1 MATACECG
9 SSLFVSFRSLTGLLR
24 STGDIVCSYSGDGSD
39 GFFELTAPGTSKPA
53 FDGESDIPPSD
64 PRSPKWH
71 PMRKSRWDAEVT
83 GSEATMSCIEYGVPQ
98 IGNRITVTSKSGEV
112 LSEET
117 VDSGGYSTYDLMVR
131 GPLACCSLASASD
144 RRSLPAP
151 PQVLAFCSH
160 VRQLEAGW
168 VRDADAFENTG
179 DEPVNQMKV
188 VDAIYRASGLEPRT
202 GPAGIAAK
210 L

>member
-1 MATACECG
+1 MLA
-9 SSLFVSFRSLTGLLR
+9 R
-24 STGDIVCSYSGDGSD
+24 
-39 GFFELTAPGTSKPA
+39 
-53 FDGESDIPPSD
+53 
-64 PRSPKWH
+64 
-71 PMRKSRWDAEVT
+71 
-83 GSEATMSCIEYGVPQ
+83 
-98 IGNRITVTSKSGEV
+98 
-112 LSEET
+112 
-117 VDSGGYSTYDLMVR
+117 
-131 GPLACCSLASASD
+131 PLP
-144 RRSLPAP
+144 LPIAAHFPP